1 MSDESLNSSRS
12 IYSQETHNLKIIKSC
27 LSKRDWAYLRGEI
40 LKSNRKTENK
50 IDAGTSKEIQI
61 FITEEILASRIW
73 IFSGITISI
82 LLCLLLKSYMIFELD
97 NIIHAIR
104 KLKLPDVKGILL
116 ILLFVLEILFLFAL
130 PRTLLNKQKKNMKS
144 ALTVLSLIMGLILA
158 IFYSK
163 LLFFFTHKTVIA
175 GIIIL
180 LALILAVLLI
190 KKDIKNIQTKIL
202 KKVEEDDTEILEKI
216 RFFSAVMLYSDIG
229 KVVILYCLLILIIK

>member
-1 MSDESLNSSRS
+1 M
-12 IYSQETHNLKIIKSC
+12 
-27 LSKRDWAYLRGEI
+27 
-40 LKSNRKTENK
+40 KSNRKTENK

-73 IFSGITISI
+73 IFSGIAISI
-82 LLCLLLKSYMIFELD
+82 LLCMLLKSYMIFELD

-104 KLKLPDVKGILL
+104 KLELPDVKGILL

-158 IFYSK
+158 IFYSEFT
-163 LLFFFTHKTVIA
+163 FFFKQKAIVA
-175 GIIIL
+175 GIMVL
-180 LALILAVLLI
+180 LTLILAVLLI

-202 KKVEEDDTEILEKI
+202 KKVEENDTEILEKI
-216 RFFSAVMLYSDIG
+216 RFFSAVVLYSDIA
-229 KVVILYCLLILIIK
+229 KVLTFYLLLTLIIK

>member
-73 IFSGITISI
+73 VFSGITISI
-82 LLCLLLKSYMIFELD
+82 LLCMLLKSYMIFELD
-97 NIIHAIR
+97 NIIYAIR
-104 KLKLPDVKGILL
+104 KLELPDVKGIFL

-175 GIIIL
+175 GIMIL

-216 RFFSAVMLYSDIG
+216 RFFSSVVLYSDIA
-229 KVVILYCLLILIIK
+229 KVLTLYLLLMLIIK

>member
-1 MSDESLNSSRS
+1 M
-12 IYSQETHNLKIIKSC
+12 
-27 LSKRDWAYLRGEI
+27 
-40 LKSNRKTENK
+40 KSNRKTENK

-73 IFSGITISI
+73 VFSGIAISI
-82 LLCLLLKSYMIFELD
+82 LLCMLLKSYMIFELN

-158 IFYSK
+158 IFYSE

-175 GIIIL
+175 GIMIL
-180 LALILAVLLI
+180 LALILTVLLI
-190 KKDIKNIQTKIL
+190 KKDIKDMQTRIL
-202 KKVEEDDTEILEKI
+202 KKVEDDDTEILEKI
-216 RFFSAVMLYSDIG
+216 RFFSAVVLYSDIA
-229 KVVILYCLLILIIK
+229 KVLTLYLLLMLIIK